1 VNGKTPDIVT
11 VVKSSDVVSVNGKI
25 LKIEEA
31 RLWKL
36 YKPRGLIVSHKDEMN
51 RMSVFDYVA
60 KTFKD
65 VPKVVSVGRL
75 DYNSE
80 GLLLLTNSGRVAS
93 MLEHPSSHLSRV
105 YKVRVYGQV
114 WPLYPFSK
122 MGHLGYL
129 PPFLQMRPSMLGEM
143 AKGMT
148 VKGETYAPIQG
159 VVLRGHMDKG
169 QDLRNKN
176 TWLQLTLQEGKVREH
191 RFWQK

>member
-1 VNGKTPDIVT
+1 MNGKTPDIVT

-114 WPLYPFSK
+114 WPLLLLASLHSTPSPRWVTLVTFLPFC
-122 MGHLGYL
+122 
-129 PPFLQMRPSMLGEM
+129 R
-143 AKGMT
+143 
-148 VKGETYAPIQG
+148 
-159 VVLRGHMDKG
+159 
-169 QDLRNKN
+169 
-176 TWLQLTLQEGKVREH
+176 
-191 RFWQK
+191 